1 MPMHGEASHVFRG
14 NQYTVRL
21 YPAEELKKVAAFA
34 NAERDSACS
43 RTEALA
49 AKRPPALTAQLI
61 FPPWADASGRRKSG
75 FLALSAGV

>member
-21 YPAEELKKVAAFA
+21 YPAEELKKVAGFA

-49 AKRPPALTAQLI
+49 AKRPPALTARLI

-75 FLALSAGV
+75 YLALSAGV

>member
-1 MPMHGEASHVFRG
+1 MHGEASHVFRG

-21 YPAEELKKVAAFA
+21 YPAEELKKVAGFA

-49 AKRPPALTAQLI
+49 AKRPPRSLH
-61 FPPWADASGRRKSG
+61 D
-75 FLALSAGV
+75 

>member
-21 YPAEELKKVAAFA
+21 YPAEALKKIAEFA

-49 AKRPPALTAQLI
+49 AKRPPRSLHN
-61 FPPWADASGRRKSG
+61 
-75 FLALSAGV
+75 

>member
-21 YPAEELKKVAAFA
+21 YPAEALKKIAEFA
-34 NAERDSACS
+34 NAEPGFRLQQNRGACG
-43 RTEALA
+43 EAA
-49 AKRPPALTAQLI
+49 AALTARLI

-75 FLALSAGV
+75 YRALSAGV